1 MGRAGS
7 HPARFVARS
16 PRRRKAEPAAR
27 DVQEG
32 RIIKTGT
39 RVRLRPEPFASGRP
53 HLLWHARQRDVG
65 VVVDWS
71 PRSPAMVKLFTIV
84 RFDECGRSHRLLESE
99 LEPADR

>member
-1 MGRAGS
+1 VPEAIRRAL
-7 HPARFVARS
+7 ARS

-39 RVRLRPEPFASGRP
+39 RVRLRPEPFTSGRP
-53 HLLWHARQRDVG
+53 HLFQHARQRDVG
-65 VVVDWS
+65 VVVNSS
-71 PRSPAMVKLFTIV
+71 PRSPAMAKLFTIV
-84 RFDECGRSHRLLESE
+84 RFDECGQHHRLLESE